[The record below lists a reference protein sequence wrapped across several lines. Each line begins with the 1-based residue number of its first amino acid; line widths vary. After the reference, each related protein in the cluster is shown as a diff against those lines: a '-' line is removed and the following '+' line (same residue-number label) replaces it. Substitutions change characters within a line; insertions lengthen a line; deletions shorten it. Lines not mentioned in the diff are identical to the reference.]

1 MQLATKHNTV
11 ETGSVIKTGA
21 FGIAKNAKMF
31 HILSDSM
38 YKDKIG
44 SMVRELSS
52 NARDAHVDAGIPEQP
67 FFIHL
72 PNAFEP
78 WFSVTDHG
86 TGISADDVFNV
97 LCVYGES
104 TKDQSND
111 AIGAFGLGAKTPF
124 AYTDNFTVI
133 SRFDGIERLYTA
145 CIGEDGLPTLNLQVE
160 MKTEIYDG
168 FQITVSVNE
177 GDFDRFKEKTAEQLK
192 FFPIKPTIE
201 NCKDFE
207 WDDLDEGITY
217 DSDLVKMYN
226 GSYSN
231 PISGLWVTQGGVS
244 YPVDIDELQDIDSHT
259 KAFANALAEKNAV
272 MPFEIGQIDVTAPRE
287 SISYDKRTITSV
299 IDRVALVAKTMCRDV
314 VAEVQ
319 KEKSIWNRAV
329 IYNTQIGV
337 VQTAIRQSPLFD
349 NLFKGMDKDRHGKLA
364 VNMDDL
370 VALDC
375 RAVNMIK
382 FNSYRSNSAGT
393 TVKRK
398 ELGNSSHYGDEYLT
412 AAQKINVYIRDTNS
426 KPMARIKHFVFE
438 NDFPLTVMIEGK
450 TELLDDSHKVA
461 VAAALR
467 MPVDSIKL
475 LSELEA
481 PKNVTLSPGRGY
493 TAPKAYQWNF
503 NKLSTCS
510 RDWIRLYDDISDIGA
525 AVWIEM
531 DRHDIRWSEDAA
543 LMFTAAEG
551 GQLGYDVIAVNGRTA
566 RRIEAGK
573 IGEDLITV
581 CEAAK
586 EVRGRV
592 KDKTSLFI
600 KYTRNHSFVQE
611 LNNNSVVRTLVEKG
625 LFPELAKQIDN
636 ISAKNKLMGT
646 SLEDHKW
653 IRRHLHGLSEA
664 SERGIKRA
672 KSIKAG
678 IIAQFPMLKYVASRH
693 GALLA
698 DDVLADVMLYIE
710 QKNKV
715 ELDNSA

>member
-1 MQLATKHNTV
+1 MQLATKHNNV
-11 ETGSVIKTGA
+11 ETGAVIRSGE

-52 NARDAHVDAGIPEQP
+52 NARDAHVDAGIPKQP

-78 WFSVTDHG
+78 WFSVVDHG
-86 TGISADDVFNV
+86 TGISEDDIFNV
-97 LCVYGES
+97 LCIYGES

-133 SRFDGIERLYTA
+133 SRFDGVERLYTA
-145 CIGEDGLPTLNLQVE
+145 CIGENGLPTLNLQVE
-160 MKTEIYDG
+160 TKSKFGDG
-168 FQITVSVNE
+168 FQIQVSVNA
-177 GDFDRFKEKTAEQLK
+177 GDFNRFKEKTAEQLK
-192 FFPIKPTIE
+192 FFPVKPTIE

-217 DSDLVKMYN
+217 DSDLVTMYN

-259 KAFANALAEKNAV
+259 KAFANALALKNAV

-299 IDRVALVAKTMCRDV
+299 IDRVALVAKIMCRDV

-370 VALDC
+370 AALDC

-398 ELGNSSHYGDEYLT
+398 ALGNSSHYGDEYLT
-412 AAQKINVYIRDTNS
+412 ATQLVNVFIRDTNS

-438 NDFPLTVMIEGK
+438 NDFPLTIVIEG
-450 TELLDDSHKVA
+450 TFDVLDNHKKA
-461 VAAALR
+461 VAKALR
-467 MPVDSIKL
+467 MPIDNIKL

-481 PKNVTLSPGRGY
+481 PKNVTRSDGRAY
-493 TAPKAYQWNF
+493 TVPKAYQWNF
-503 NKLSTCS
+503 NKASTS
-510 RDWIRLYDDISDIGA
+510 SSDWMKLYDDISDIGV

-531 DRHDIRWSEDAA
+531 DRHEIQWGENAA
-543 LMFTAAEG
+543 LMFTAAEA

-581 CEAAK
+581 AEAAT
-586 EVRGRV
+586 EVRGKV
-592 KDKTSLFI
+592 KDKTSLFV
-600 KYTRNHSFVQE
+600 KYARDRSFIQE
-611 LNNNSVVRTLVEKG
+611 IGMSPVVMTLVLKG
-625 LFPELAKQIDN
+625 LFPELAKQVEN
-636 ISAKNKLMGT
+636 MTAKNTTMAND
-646 SLEDHKW
+646 LEAHTW
-653 IRRHLHGLSEA
+653 IRRHLDGLSEA
-664 SERGIKRA
+664 SETGIKRA

-678 IIAQFPMLKYVASRH
+678 IIAQFPMLKYIGGRH
-693 GALLA
+693 GALLE

-715 ELDNSA
+715 ELDSSA